1 MVDMAFRINDWT
13 RRYEVNEKGRAAEPG
28 EKVRSEALKFTRLK
42 NYGLDVG
49 PAYRRMIAKAE
60 KFGLGMGMATFG
72 IFCKLLEIAGDQR
85 AEFRGW
91 ILDEKQNPLDADD
104 LAELILVDGDVAGRA
119 LEVLTDPK
127 VGWVDLVE
135 YPGRV
140 GLLETWGKVGEES
153 TSTPAMLGGK
163 RILPSVSPGDP
174 SERNE
179 TKEELNLTE
188 TEEGTKP
195 NGPPAHGGEPASG
208 FVSASASP
216 AAEPPD
222 SISAS
227 ASAKSSVSFRNSVS
241 MRMIQDLKAIKDIEA
256 IFPQRTTADD
266 TTIRDILQQAD
277 PAALDGIVKTA
288 RQSRFAKNPIAR
300 WVSQCKRRYGYKPHG
315 WTPASTHNGN
325 SPLVSITVG
334 GVP

>member
-1 MVDMAFRINDWT
+1 MADLAFRINDWT

-28 EKVRSEALKFTRLK
+28 EKVRHDPLKFTRLK

-72 IFCKLLEIAGDQR
+72 IFCKLLEIASDQR
-85 AEFRGW
+85 SEFRGW
-91 ILDEKQNPLDADD
+91 ILDEKQNPLGAED
-104 LAELILVDGDVAGRA
+104 LADLILVDGDVAVRA

-135 YPGRV
+135 YPGRA
-140 GLLETWGKVGEES
+140 GLLATWGKVGEES
-153 TSTPAMLGGK
+153 ISTPAMLGK
-163 RILPSVSPGDP
+163 DRILPGVSPGDP

-179 TKEELNLTE
+179 TKNKLKLTE
-188 TEEGTKP
+188 TEEGQP
-195 NGPPAHGGEPASG
+195 NGPPARGGDTVSG
-208 FVSASASP
+208 FAPASASP

-222 SISAS
+222 SVSAS
-227 ASAKSSVSFRNSVS
+227 ASDLVSIRSSVSL
-241 MRMIQDLKAIKDIEA
+241 RMIQDLKAIKDIEA

-266 TTIRDILQQAD
+266 TTIRDIFQQAD
-277 PAALDGIVKTA
+277 PAVLDGIVKTA

-315 WTPASTHNGN
+315 WTPARQHNGN

-334 GVP
+334 GKP